1 MGRGGLDEL
10 RRAVLDASFTLPTS
24 SAPHALAQRDR
35 ILRRL
40 DDFIRPRVDSIDAP
54 LVGVVGGSTGSGKST
69 IINSLVGSTVSASS
83 AVRPTTRRP
92 LLVHHPDEGDW
103 FSTDRI
109 MPRLTRIDAESGI
122 VESSAQ
128 IALLAC
134 ERLPRGLAL
143 VDSPDIDSVSDANR
157 LMSRE
162 LLDAADLWV
171 FVTTAARYA
180 DAVAWDL
187 LEQAAQ
193 SGITVAVVLNRVPPG
208 AAPTV
213 EGDLRRLL
221 NDRGLHSAQ
230 LFSVDEQ
237 ELSEGLLPP
246 AALADLTGWYE
257 AIVADANNRHEVARR
272 ALTGAIAD
280 VAASALE
287 CADALDEAEAAR
299 IWALD
304 AARAQIDHSVQRF
317 EEATGD
323 GSLLR
328 GEVLARWQEV
338 VGAADFTRSLS
349 RGFAS
354 LRDRFSAWIQGRPA
368 PIAPVEDAIEAG
380 VATLIHAEL
389 VSVRRG
395 VEEQW
400 ATALA
405 TRDLVGGVE
414 RLREEEARTTSLVLT
429 REWQRA
435 LLELVRTQGSSRRS
449 MARIAAIGVNVIAVA
464 LIIVLFASTGG
475 LTGGEVGV
483 AGASALVA
491 QKLLETIFG
500 DQAVRT
506 MAKAA
511 HDDLIHRLIE
521 AEDEALEPLRRAL
534 PEAPSSDALRA
545 GVEEVKNQWL
555 NR

>member
-545 GVEEVKNQWL
+545 RVEEVKNQWL

>member
-10 RRAVLDASFTLPTS
+10 RRTVGDASFTLPTS
-24 SAPHALAQRDR
+24 SASRALAQRDR

-92 LLVHHPDEGDW
+92 LLVHHPDEGEW
-103 FSTDRI
+103 FSSDRI
-109 MPRLTRIDAESGI
+109 MPRLTRIDAASGI
-122 VESSAQ
+122 VESSTQ

-187 LEQAAQ
+187 LEQAAE
-193 SGITVAVVLNRVPPG
+193 SGITVAVVLNRIPPG
-208 AAPTV
+208 ATPTV

-221 NDRGLHSAQ
+221 NDRGLQSAQ
-230 LFSVDEQ
+230 VFSVDEQ

-246 AALADLTGWYE
+246 AALAGLTGWYE
-257 AIVADANNRHEVARR
+257 AIVADANSRHEVARR

-280 VAASALE
+280 VAASALD
-287 CADALDEAEAAR
+287 CADALDEAGAAR
-299 IWALD
+299 MWALD

-354 LRDRFSAWIQGRPA
+354 LRDRFSAWIRGRPA

-380 VATLIHAEL
+380 VATLIHVEL

-400 ATALA
+400 ATAVP
-405 TRDLVGGVE
+405 TRDLIGGVE
-414 RLREEEARTTSLVLT
+414 RLSEEEARTTSLILT

-483 AGASALVA
+483 AGASAVVA

-506 MAKAA
+506 MTKAA
-511 HDDLIHRLIE
+511 HDDLIHRLVH
-521 AEDEALEPLRRAL
+521 AEEEALEPLRHAL
-534 PEAPSSDALRA
+534 PEAPSSDALRVA
-545 GVEEVKNQWL
+545 VEEVRSQWL

>member
-246 AALADLTGWYE
+246 AALADLIGWYE

-511 HDDLIHRLIE
+511 RDDLIHRLIE

-545 GVEEVKNQWL
+545 GVEEVKSQWL